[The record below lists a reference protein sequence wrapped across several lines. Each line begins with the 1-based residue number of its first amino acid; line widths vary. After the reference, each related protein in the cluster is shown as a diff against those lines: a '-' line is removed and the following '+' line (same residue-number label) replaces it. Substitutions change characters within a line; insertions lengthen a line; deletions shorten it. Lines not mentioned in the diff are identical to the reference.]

1 MIVWE
6 CPDCGAT
13 NYDDEEATAC
23 PLCTECGEDFFWEDV
38 DVLSEEG
45 GACEICGDPV
55 EPETKLC
62 PRCKEREDWLT
73 WGDWQRDEMRLRF
86 AQ

>member
-1 MIVWE
+1 METAWE
-6 CPDCGAT
+6 CPECGAV
-13 NYDDEEATAC
+13 NHSYNDAC
-23 PLCTECGEDFFWEDV
+23 PQCTECGEDFFWSDV

-55 EPETKLC
+55 EPEVRLC

-73 WGDWQRDEMRLRF
+73 WADWQHDEMKLREN
-86 AQ
+86 